1 MLELERDPVKKSCQS
16 LFRQNTREKIRKF
29 SVVAARRDSEIDS
42 GPETTSLGGQQD
54 DSRPSRDP
62 IPPVSRLD
70 PLIASPFLC
79 LILPL
84 TSVPRP

>member
-1 MLELERDPVKKSCQS
+1 MLGLKCEPVKKSCHC

-62 IPPVSRLD
+62 IPPPVSRLD
-70 PLIASPFLC
+70 PLIASPFFC
-79 LILPL
+79 A
-84 TSVPRP
+84 